1 MNVPKLRR
9 SFSFKRLLRHGRAEV
24 RRSLQARTVALTVIL
39 TLAVAVVF
47 SMVSMVSVRASL
59 LTQIT
64 SQSRADYSNMVQQ
77 AQTSLDAADVSATVQ
92 IQQLVNDLA
101 STLQSDGSSNLV
113 GVYLWSRDTSS
124 PRSIIP
130 VSTEPSYES
139 LISDDLRSAVASDV
153 DDNIFYQPVN
163 LPIESGTPG
172 LPGSG
177 TPGAA
182 LGTTLEFGVAGNLEF
197 FAIYSYTLQ
206 EQSLMQIQLN
216 LLAICALLA
225 IAVGVVMWMVIRGIV
240 RPIEYVASAAET
252 LASGDLDTR
261 VDVNRKDEIGVLQRS
276 FNAMAD
282 SLNQKIDE
290 LEEASVSQKR
300 FVSDVSHELRTP
312 VTTMRMASDLLEMKK
327 DEFDPSA
334 RRTVEL
340 LSGQINRFQDLLADL
355 LEISRYDA
363 GYAALD
369 LVDTDVR
376 EPIETAVEQVTG
388 IAQAK
393 QVPLHVYLPNV
404 QVLARIDSR
413 RVIRIVRNLLANAV
427 DFAEDRPVEV
437 RIAANRKAVV
447 ISVRDYGVG
456 IEKDKVS
463 HVFDRFW
470 RGDPSRSRVTGGTGL
485 GLSIAMT
492 DALLHQGTIRV
503 RSELGEGTWFLVML
517 PRDPSTGRVAD
528 ADMPVDFAS
537 AQPDV
542 LRVVGGFGVAQSR
555 AAGDVESREVRRDP
569 RNSSADTVGDTNGAA
584 DDASGVGGVG
594 NAGLRSDATAETDAG
609 AGQSHGDDLK
619 TGGAR

>member
-39 TLAVAVVF
+39 TLAVAIVF

-163 LPIESGTPG
+163 LPMESGGG

-369 LVDTDVR
+369 LVETDVR
-376 EPIETAVEQVTG
+376 EPIETAVDQVTG

-437 RIAANRKAVV
+437 RVAANRKAVV

-456 IEKDKVS
+456 IEKDKVA

-503 RSELGEGTWFLVML
+503 RSELGEGTWFLVVL
-517 PRDPSTGRVAD
+517 PRNPDAGHVAD
-528 ADMPVDFAS
+528 ADLPVDFAS

-542 LRVVGGFGVAQSR
+542 LRVVGGFGVAQSH
-555 AAGDVESREVRRDP
+555 AAGATEPLEVRRDVEELT
-569 RNSSADTVGDTNGAA
+569 A
-584 DDASGVGGVG
+584 
-594 NAGLRSDATAETDAG
+594 RSDDGE
-609 AGQSHGDDLK
+609 
-619 TGGAR
+619 

>member
-9 SFSFKRLLRHGRAEV
+9 SFSFTRLLRHGRSEV

-39 TLAVAVVF
+39 TLAVAIVL
-47 SMVSMVSVRASL
+47 SMVSMVSVRVSL

-64 SQSRADYSNMVQQ
+64 SQSRADYSSMIQQ

-92 IQQLVNDLA
+92 IQQLANDLA
-101 STLQSDGSSNLV
+101 STLQSDGASNLV

-130 VSTEPSYES
+130 VSTEPSYEP
-139 LISDDLRSAVASDV
+139 LISDDMRSAVASDV
-153 DDNIFYQPVN
+153 NENVFYQPVD
-163 LPIESGTPG
+163 LTLESGMTGIPG
-172 LPGSG
+172 MPGGG
-177 TPGAA
+177 TPGAV

-206 EQSLMQIQLN
+206 QQSLTQIQIN
-216 LLAICALLA
+216 LVAICVLLS
-225 IAVGVVMWMVIRGIV
+225 IMVGVVMWLVIRGIV
-240 RPIEYVASAAET
+240 RPIERVASAAEV
-252 LASGDLDTR
+252 LASGELDTR
-261 VDVNRKDEIGVLQRS
+261 VTVDRKDEIGVLQHS
-276 FNAMAD
+276 FNTMAD

-290 LEEASVSQKR
+290 LEEASASQKR

-327 DEFDPSA
+327 DDFDPSA
-334 RRTVEL
+334 KRTVEL
-340 LSGQINRFQDLLADL
+340 LAGQINRFQDMLADL

-369 LVDTDVR
+369 LVETDLR
-376 EPIETAVEQVTG
+376 EPVSTAADQVAG

-393 QVPLHVYLPNV
+393 QVPIHLYLPNV
-404 QVLARIDSR
+404 QVLTRIDSR

-437 RIAANRKAVV
+437 RIAANRKAVA

-456 IEKDKVS
+456 IAEDKVS

-492 DALLHQGTIRV
+492 DALLHHGIIRV
-503 RSELGEGTWFLVML
+503 RSKLGEGTWFLVLL
-517 PRDPSTGRVAD
+517 PRDPDQGEVAD
-528 ADMPVDFAS
+528 ADLPVDFAS
-537 AQPDV
+537 AKPDD
-542 LRVVGGFGVAQSR
+542 LRITGGFGVA
-555 AAGDVESREVRRDP
+555 ESHVAVAQEKRRD
-569 RNSSADTVGDTNGAA
+569 TVDSMMGRP
-584 DDASGVGGVG
+584 
-594 NAGLRSDATAETDAG
+594 L
-609 AGQSHGDDLK
+609 
-619 TGGAR
+619 